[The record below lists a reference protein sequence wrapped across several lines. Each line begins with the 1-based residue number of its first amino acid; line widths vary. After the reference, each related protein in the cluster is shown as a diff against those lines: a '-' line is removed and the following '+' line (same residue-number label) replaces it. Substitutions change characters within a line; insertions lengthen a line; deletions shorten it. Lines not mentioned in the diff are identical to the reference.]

1 MGKALM
7 MERHVREMDAGRA
20 SDDRSAWSD
29 AHPAY
34 AKPALVALGR
44 WNVFTRAPSEN
55 PDEGFFEFDFGG

>member
-7 MERHVREMDAGRA
+7 MEQHVREMDAGRA
-20 SDDRSAWSD
+20 AGERDVGRD
-29 AHPAY
+29 AQPPY

-55 PDEGFFEFDFGG
+55 SDEGFFEFDFGG